1 MTSRTRTGCSG
12 PTSRRGLSAITEA
25 GLAFDLL
32 VRGRELPA
40 ASVVVDRHPDLR
52 FVVDH
57 LAKPPIVA
65 GAIEP
70 WASLL
75 RPLAGRDH
83 VAAKLSGLVTEAD
96 WGRWSDAD
104 LAPYIDRAL
113 EMFGPDRLMFGS
125 DWPVCLLAT
134 TYDRVVRARSWTR
147 WAICPAPERATIL
160 GGTATRVY
168 GLT

>member
-1 MTSRTRTGCSG
+1 M
-12 PTSRRGLSAITEA
+12 
-25 GLAFDLL
+25 
-32 VRGRELPA
+32 
-40 ASVVVDRHPDLR
+40 
-52 FVVDH
+52 VDH
-57 LAKPPIVA
+57 LAKPPIVS

-75 RPLAGRDH
+75 RSLAGRDH

-134 TYDRVVRARSWTR
+134 TYDRVVRSVVDALGDLS
-147 WAICPAPERATIL
+147 APERATIL